1 MSKIKE
7 PKDRII
13 AANAALQQPVQQK
26 LIVYSTYNLT
36 SKSDNVGRLLPE
48 FVKSPLAEGF
58 THVVSVYSFNE
69 SFNRYRSEHQF
80 PDNVR
85 FVAFDSKEYITS
97 LHTAKYLVS
106 DGRLPTYYVR
116 RSEQEHL
123 NLFSHTS
130 FLYTE
135 EPELKYKNRMLTKLY
150 KSAAM
155 STLITCENEQA
166 AELIRKRLFLDD
178 MFEGRLVRA
187 ALPELFPI
195 EEQAADE
202 PVEQAAASA
211 ASSGKKYTPE
221 AIEALKAKILPAPE
235 EEPEEDEPAE
245 ADFSAFIG
253 SEYPD
258 EAASAENIIKALLT
272 GEGDFIPT
280 RPSGRK
286 KLLFVA
292 YLAGQ
297 NVKML
302 ALRNL
307 IERIDTERYSVT
319 VYSYRTSNTTLCLS
333 FSENV
338 RVVVR
343 NDYIFNQG
351 DIAEQLT
358 ALNGIDGSLEEKY
371 LYQLDLARAVG
382 CSDFDSILVY
392 ETANPYWHK
401 LCAAQT
407 AAHKTF
413 AAVSA
418 ADVMAQ
424 SADPETL
431 AALINNTYDK
441 LLTVDEQSD
450 RLDGSMMAKLPI
462 AYSSCWKELR
472 RSEEEFGTARF
483 KFKRYLV
490 LQKRTR
496 PLSAVTIIPDP
507 ESWEGSFFCPV
518 VSEEDAKAVAALFRE
533 YRKAHPEATLYLQIL
548 ADSLS
553 VFKDILAEGDGACLI
568 VGEKLPLLLIKKCDC
583 FVYPYTEDPGLCA
596 AARLMGTRARRPEH
610 PTLLKLAL
618 AGPTGGVLYS
628 EYRPP
633 MPEEPQL
640 INDISIFSGTAMS
653 DEELDGY
660 ESALALSA
668 NEDLFSSERQ

>member
-48 FVKSPLAEGF
+48 LVNSPLAEGF

-69 SFNRYRSEHQF
+69 SFSKYRSEHSF

-135 EPELKYKNRMLTKLY
+135 EPELKYKNRMLTKLR

-178 MFEGRLVRA
+178 VFEGRLVRA

-195 EEQAADE
+195 EEQAAA
-202 PVEQAAASA
+202 PAAG
-211 ASSGKKYTPE
+211 SGKKYSPE
-221 AIEALKAKILPAPE
+221 AIEALKAKYEPAPE
-235 EEPEEDEPAE
+235 EEPSEEEPAE
-245 ADFSAFIG
+245 AGFTAFIG

-258 EAASAENIIKALLT
+258 EAASAENIIRALLT

-280 RPSGRK
+280 KPSGRK

-297 NVKML
+297 NEKML

-343 NDYIFNQG
+343 NDYVFNQG

-358 ALNGIDGSLEEKY
+358 ALNGINGSLEESY

-424 SADPETL
+424 SSDPETL

-441 LLTVDEQSD
+441 LLTVDEQPD

-462 AYSSCWKELR
+462 AYGSCWKELR

-483 KFKRYLV
+483 RGRRYLV

-496 PLSAVTIIPDP
+496 PLSAVTIIPEP

-518 VSEEDAKAVAALFRE
+518 VSGEDAKAVAALFRE
-533 YRKAHPEATLYLQIL
+533 YRKTHPEATLYLQIL
-548 ADSLS
+548 ADSMS
-553 VFKDILAEGDGACLI
+553 VFKDVISEGDGASLI
-568 VGEKLPLLLIKKCDC
+568 VGERLPLLLIRKCEC

-610 PTLLKLAL
+610 PSLLKLAL

-628 EYRPP
+628 EYLPP

-668 NEDLFSSERQ
+668 NEDLFSTERQ